1 MKPHV
6 HSVSRAPSAGSP
18 GLGFFSGIFLL
29 FCQIGRYASNIR
41 QSNRVSHSLPAPTK
55 IQATP
60 NLSLNSDP
68 ACIVWRAL
76 SSSRYLGFAQRL
88 GAGGAG

>member
-18 GLGFFSGIFLL
+18 GLGFFSGISLL

-68 ACIVWRAL
+68 ACTGRFPL
-76 SSSRYLGFAQRL
+76 SYYRFLGFVQRL
-88 GAGGAG
+88 GAGVAG